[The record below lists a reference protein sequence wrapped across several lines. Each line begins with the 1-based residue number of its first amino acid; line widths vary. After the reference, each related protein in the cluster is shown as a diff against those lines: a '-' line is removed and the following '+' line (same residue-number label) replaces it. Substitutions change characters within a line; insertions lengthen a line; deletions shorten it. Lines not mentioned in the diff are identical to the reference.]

1 MKMALTLAAT
11 LIAFSQFI
19 DSLVA
24 AEPQLERVIHDVARA
39 ARRAKV
45 ETVLVLVRE
54 DTRSAKSVDA
64 EQLLEIIQKQLT
76 RMLDREQQVSGK
88 IDQDAHEKA
97 TKTKARRNI
106 RPSEAAAYLSET
118 DTDAVLTADFREY
131 RGRYSMRIA
140 LVDADRVLLNTT
152 VSLDARPQ
160 EVPEEPAE
168 SKEKKDKPI
177 TRIDGNPVALVPPP
191 GAKGSTGY
199 VVRRPRPTGIART
212 RGGPGSRDIPVRG
225 FGDRERKSAFGER
238 REGASKEGEDR
249 EKRGDQEKRGDREKL
264 REGEDGETGEGE
276 EKSEN
281 KARRGQVPSSPLAK
295 DIVRFA
301 SSMIGKQVG
310 NGQCWTLAADALKAA
325 GAEPPRGYT
334 FGDEIPLEDMQ
345 PGDILQFKTTRI
357 EEPGYWAVM
366 GTPDHTAVVYSIGD
380 RTFILH
386 QNVGGKKYV
395 QTFDIDFDNMTS
407 GRVQVFRPR
416 PARRR

>member
-1 MKMALTLAAT
+1 
-11 LIAFSQFI
+11 
-19 DSLVA
+19 
-24 AEPQLERVIHDVARA
+24 
-39 ARRAKV
+39 
-45 ETVLVLVRE
+45 
-54 DTRSAKSVDA
+54 
-64 EQLLEIIQKQLT
+64 
-76 RMLDREQQVSGK
+76 
-88 IDQDAHEKA
+88 
-97 TKTKARRNI
+97 
-106 RPSEAAAYLSET
+106 
-118 DTDAVLTADFREY
+118 
-131 RGRYSMRIA
+131 
-140 LVDADRVLLNTT
+140 
-152 VSLDARPQ
+152 
-160 EVPEEPAE
+160 
-168 SKEKKDKPI
+168 KEKKDKPI

-345 PGDILQFKTTRI
+345 
-357 EEPGYWAVM
+357 
-366 GTPDHTAVVYSIGD
+366 
-380 RTFILH
+380 
-386 QNVGGKKYV
+386 
-395 QTFDIDFDNMTS
+395 
-407 GRVQVFRPR
+407 
-416 PARRR
+416 

>member
-1 MKMALTLAAT
+1 MKTALTFAAT
-11 LIAFSQFI
+11 LIAFSQFT
-19 DSLVA
+19 DSVIA
-24 AEPQLERVIHDVARA
+24 AEPRLERAIHDVARA
-39 ARRAKV
+39 ARRAKA
-45 ETVLVLVRE
+45 ESVLVLVRE
-54 DTRSAKSVDA
+54 DSRSTKSVDT
-64 EQLLEIIQKQLT
+64 EQLLEIIQKHLT

-88 IDQDAHEKA
+88 VDKDAHEKA
-97 TKTKARRNI
+97 TKTKARRNL

-140 LVDADRVLLNTT
+140 LVDADRTLLNTT
-152 VSLDARPQ
+152 VSLEARPQ
-160 EVPEEPAE
+160 EEPEKPAE
-168 SKEKKDKPI
+168 TKEKKDKPS
-177 TRIDGNPVALVPPP
+177 TKIDGNPVTLAPPP

-212 RGGPGSRDIPVRG
+212 RGGPGSRGIPVRG
-225 FGDRERKSAFGER
+225 FGDRERKPASSER

-249 EKRGDQEKRGDREKL
+249 EKPIDKEKRGDREKP

-276 EKSEN
+276 EKPEN
-281 KARRGQVPSSPLAK
+281 KARPGQFPSSPLAK

-301 SSMIGKQVG
+301 SSMIGKKVG
-310 NGQCWTLAADALKAA
+310 NGQCWTLAAEALKAA
-325 GAEPPRGYT
+325 GAEPPKGYT
-334 FGDEIPLEDMQ
+334 FGDEIPLEDLQ
-345 PGDILQFKTTRI
+345 PGDILQFKTARF

-380 RTFILH
+380 RTFMLH

-395 QTFDIDFDNMTS
+395 QTFDVDFDNMTS